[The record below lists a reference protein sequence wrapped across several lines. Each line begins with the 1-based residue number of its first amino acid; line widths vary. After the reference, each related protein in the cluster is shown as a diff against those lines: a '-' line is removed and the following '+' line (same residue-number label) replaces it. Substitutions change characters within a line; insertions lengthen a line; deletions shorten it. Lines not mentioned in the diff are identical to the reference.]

1 MIDVERTSYL
11 KRKLESMKPSTSQPS
26 EDSKEKAANFIS
38 GLLTALL
45 RTSFFYFAQYIII
58 SKYQLGNT
66 FAFWEVLILYWALG
80 SFTAL
85 FKSSGK

>member
-11 KRKLESMKPSTSQPS
+11 KRKLESMKPSTNQPS
-26 EDSKEKAANFIS
+26 KDSKEKAANFIS

-45 RTSFFYFAQYIII
+45 RTSFLYFSQYILVN
-58 SKYQLGNT
+58 KYQLGSP
-66 FAFWEVLILYWALG
+66 FAFWEVLVLYWGLG

-85 FKSSGK
+85 FKPSSK